1 MGLVRVRDYVL
12 ESPVDVE
19 LIEEVLNAVTMLRVM
34 TPKLK
39 ATIDACVYVH
49 DFLTVAGKASIQEY
63 VDSVRD
69 SSRNADVINNFEIGT
84 ADRKVVATYARGVM
98 VKMKGL
104 RVGFNDPVIPAVFA
118 SCEYVVRS
126 MYIVLGTHH
135 VYVMSP
141 DHLRAAMRK
150 PVKLIA
156 CTYSGRLVSLGEN
169 SCWSEADMAEIDHV
183 WVHDGQ
189 VVGEYDPGTQ
199 LLTLCNWR
207 SWMRDLG

>member
-12 ESPVDVE
+12 ESPVDAELVE
-19 LIEEVLNAVTMLRVM
+19 SVLNAVTMLRVM

-39 ATIDACVYVH
+39 ATIDACAYVH

-63 VDSVRD
+63 VGGVRE
-69 SSRNADVINNFEIGT
+69 SSRNADTINNFEVGT
-84 ADRKVVATYARGVM
+84 ADRVAVASYARGVM
-98 VKMKGL
+98 AKMKGL
-104 RVGFNDPVIPAVFA
+104 RVSFNDPVIPAVFA

-126 MYIVLGTHH
+126 LYIVLGTHH
-135 VYVMSP
+135 VYVMSL
-141 DHLRAAMRK
+141 DYLRAAMRK

-156 CTYSGRLVSLGEN
+156 CTHSGRLVSLGGK
-169 SCWSEADMAEIDHV
+169 SCWSEADIAEIDRV

-199 LLTLCNWR
+199 LLTMCNWR

>member
-12 ESPVDVE
+12 ESPVDAE
-19 LIEEVLNAVTMLRVM
+19 LMEEVLNAVTMLRVM

-39 ATIDACVYVH
+39 ATVDACAYVH

-63 VDSVRD
+63 VDGVRE
-69 SSRNADVINNFEIGT
+69 SSRNADTINNFEVGT
-84 ADRKVVATYARGVM
+84 ADRVAVASYARGLM
-98 VKMKGL
+98 AKMKGL
-104 RVGFNDPVIPAVFA
+104 RVGSNDPVIPAVFA
-118 SCEYVVRS
+118 SCEYVVRP

-141 DHLRAAMRK
+141 DHLRAIMRT

-156 CTYSGRLVSLGEN
+156 CTHSGRLVSLGGK
-169 SCWSEADMAEIDHV
+169 SCWSEADMSEIDRV
-183 WVHDGQ
+183 WVHDGR

>member
-12 ESPVDVE
+12 ESPVDAE
-19 LIEEVLNAVTMLRVM
+19 LVEEVLNAATMLRVM

-39 ATIDACVYVH
+39 ATVDACAYVH

-63 VDSVRD
+63 VDSVRG
-69 SSRNADVINNFEIGT
+69 SSHNADTINNFEVGT
-84 ADRKVVATYARGVM
+84 ADRVAVASYARGVM
-98 VKMKGL
+98 AKMKGL
-104 RVGFNDPVIPAVFA
+104 RVSFNDPVIPAVFA

-135 VYVMSP
+135 VYVMSL

-156 CTYSGRLVSLGEN
+156 CTYSGRLVSLGGK
-169 SCWSEADMAEIDHV
+169 SCWSEADIAEIDRV

-199 LLTLCNWR
+199 LLTMCNWR

>member
-12 ESPVDVE
+12 ESPVDAE
-19 LIEEVLNAVTMLRVM
+19 LVEEVLNAVTMLRVM

-39 ATIDACVYVH
+39 ATIDACAYVH

-63 VDSVRD
+63 VDGVRE
-69 SSRNADVINNFEIGT
+69 SSRNADTINNFEVGT
-84 ADRKVVATYARGVM
+84 ANRVAVASYARGVM
-98 VKMKGL
+98 AKMKGL
-104 RVGFNDPVIPAVFA
+104 RVSFNDPVIPAVFA

-135 VYVMSP
+135 VYVMSL

-156 CTYSGRLVSLGEN
+156 CTHSGRLVSLGGK
-169 SCWSEADMAEIDHV
+169 SCWSEADIEEIDRV

-207 SWMRDLG
+207 SRMCDLG